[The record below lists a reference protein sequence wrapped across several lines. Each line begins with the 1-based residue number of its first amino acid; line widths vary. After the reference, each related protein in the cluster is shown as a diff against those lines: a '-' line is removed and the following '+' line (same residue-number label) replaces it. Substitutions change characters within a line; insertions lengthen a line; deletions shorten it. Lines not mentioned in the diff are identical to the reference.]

1 LGLEGGTLQIT
12 KNVRKRSKIRF
23 LNVLTDLCDKNNSK
37 PCLESK
43 TLHFWSFLQ
52 VLGRFSFFHDFF
64 MVFEKKIPKGKISAE
79 MAFEIQLD
87 DVSMMF

>member
-1 LGLEGGTLQIT
+1 
-12 KNVRKRSKIRF
+12 
-23 LNVLTDLCDKNNSK
+23 
-37 PCLESK
+37 
-43 TLHFWSFLQ
+43 
-52 VLGRFSFFHDFF
+52 